1 MLHTLKPAA
10 LLLLALIFWPA
21 SSHASSLPV
30 VRDFTQEAKESAR
43 KQAPIMVL
51 FMSRSCTYCEIVLN
65 DFLLPMQR
73 DRSYDN
79 KVILRQIET
88 YSKDK
93 LIDFNGKE
101 TTLSAFA
108 ASHKVWA
115 VPTVVLFDSK
125 GKVMSTIVGLLTVDF
140 YLAYL
145 DIAIN
150 DAQDKIKAGGK

>member
-1 MLHTLKPAA
+1 MLQTLKPA
-10 LLLLALIFWPA
+10 LLMLLATLFWPT
-21 SSHASSLPV
+21 SSQAGSLPV
-30 VRDFTQEAKESAR
+30 VRDFTQEAKESAS

-51 FMSRSCTYCEIVLN
+51 FMSRSCTYCEVVLN

-73 DRSYDN
+73 DSSYDN

-101 TTLSAFA
+101 TTLNAFA

-115 VPTVVLFDSK
+115 VPTVLVFDSK
-125 GKVMSTIVGLLTVDF
+125 GKVMSSIVGLLTVDF

-150 DAQDKIKAGGK
+150 DAQDKIKAGVN